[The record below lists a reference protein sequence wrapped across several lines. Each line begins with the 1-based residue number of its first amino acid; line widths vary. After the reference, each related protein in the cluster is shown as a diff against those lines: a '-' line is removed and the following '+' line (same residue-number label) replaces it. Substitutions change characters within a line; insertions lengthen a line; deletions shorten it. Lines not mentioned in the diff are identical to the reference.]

1 MPKRNHITT
10 GSLAASAMALLLL
23 SGCAA
28 NTFGPPERITINSDP
43 QGARVYVADK
53 EIGTT
58 PLAVVLDDIFPMRW
72 TSRTDQD
79 KGEGFAFYRR
89 LAILELKKGGC
100 EPYSA
105 QVDTQTLTRDINVSL
120 KCDPN
125 YTPPAITEPAATA
138 TSIEQRLQQLDALK
152 QKGLLSDEEYRAQR
166 QRILNQL

>member
-1 MPKRNHITT
+1 MPKRNHTT
-10 GSLAASAMALLLL
+10 RSLTALAIVLLML
-23 SGCAA
+23 PGCAA
-28 NTFGPPERITINSDP
+28 NKFGPAERITIDSDP

-72 TSRTDQD
+72 TSRTEQD

-105 QVDTQTLTRDINVSL
+105 QVDTQALAHDIKVAL

-138 TSIEQRLQQLDALK
+138 ASIEQRLQQLDALK
-152 QKGLLSDEEYRAQR
+152 QKGLLSDEEYRSQR